1 MTSIVK
7 IHRKGQMTLPTRLR
21 TLAGIA
27 EGDFVE
33 AAFLRGKIVI
43 TLKSTHDRSK
53 FPSAENDY
61 TPGQRRIIDARLA
74 EGLAD
79 VKAGRVHGPFAS
91 AQEASAYVEKAV
103 TAGSGP
109 TPTTHGDISF
119 WAPAP

>member
-43 TLKSTHDRSK
+43 TLKGTVDRAK
-53 FPSAENDY
+53 FSSADNDY
-61 TPGQRRIIDARLA
+61 SPEQRRIIDARLA

-91 AQEASAYVEKAV
+91 AKEAGAYLEKAV
-103 TAGSGP
+103 TAGS
-109 TPTTHGDISF
+109 
-119 WAPAP
+119 APNQIKRKAR

>member
-7 IHRKGQMTLPTRLR
+7 IHRKGQMTLPNRLR

-43 TLKSTHDRSK
+43 TLQGTTGRSK
-53 FPSAENDY
+53 FPTADDDY
-61 TPGQRRIIDARLA
+61 TPEQRRTIDARLA

-79 VKAGRVHGPFAS
+79 VKAGRIHGRFAS
-91 AQEASAYVEKAV
+91 AKDASAYVEKAV
-103 TAGSGP
+103 TAGSAP
-109 TPTTHGDISF
+109 TQIKRKVR
-119 WAPAP
+119 